1 MLVLSMKY
9 INLQRGAVDYNNP
22 KPIMFNRP
30 ENGALFFSGVGVGGN
45 SSTQTGE
52 YFSNPKISQ
61 NATITSI
68 NVSTIYSSA
77 SIFLLHR

>member
-9 INLQRGAVDYNNP
+9 INLQRGAVDYNNR
-22 KPIMFNRP
+22 KPIMFRH

-45 SSTQTGE
+45 SSTQTDE

-61 NATITSI
+61 NATIASI